1 MEWGRQLRID
11 HVRLGACA
19 LDQDHEHLVVA
30 KERSHVQH
38 RLALG
43 VVHILRL
50 DIVELEELVS
60 CSLVVVLDGLPER
73 VVHTLLVAEVGA
85 VLVADVLVA
94 AAFLG
99 AQVGLDLEV
108 LFVFDGRILYDLVI
122 V

>member
-1 MEWGRQLRID
+1 M
-11 HVRLGACA
+11 
-19 LDQDHEHLVVA
+19 
-30 KERSHVQH
+30 QH

-99 AQVGLDLEV
+99 SEIGHDLEV